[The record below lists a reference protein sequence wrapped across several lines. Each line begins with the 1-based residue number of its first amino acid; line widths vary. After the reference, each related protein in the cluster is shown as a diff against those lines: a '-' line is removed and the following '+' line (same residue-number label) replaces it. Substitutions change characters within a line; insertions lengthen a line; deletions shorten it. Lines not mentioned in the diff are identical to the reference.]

1 MTQDLILTNAQLV
14 LEDEILKGTIVC
26 RDGMISDISSSNTCA
41 SGRIDCNGRFVA
53 PGLVELHTDNL
64 ERHLEPRPAVKWPRQ
79 MAVLAHD
86 AELASCGVTT
96 VFDAMRVG
104 SIPSSDKT
112 DTDSYARDLA
122 TVLRDL
128 KAKDYLKISHFIHLR
143 AEVCSE
149 TLEQELN
156 EFTPDD
162 RVRII
167 SVMDH
172 TPEARQF
179 ADLRQLRIYMTKK
192 RGITDQE
199 FEEHVKK
206 LKEISKRNASRHEQ
220 AACDAAARLG
230 SVLASHDD
238 TTKEHV
244 RISVERNMTFAEFPT
259 TLEAAQACRDN
270 NIAIMMGAPNLI
282 RGGSHSGNVSALDL
296 AERGLLDILS
306 SDYVPAALFQA
317 AIKLAQHWDDLPR
330 AINSV
335 TKAPALA
342 AGLKDRGT
350 LAIGQRADI
359 IQFERIEDIGLIHQV
374 WSQGKSVF

>member
-296 AERGLLDILS
+296 AESGLLDILS